1 MGKGSDCGPCRVS
14 GSAGG
19 GAGETQGCGGGCGG
33 GSDNGEESLE
43 DKKDKKKKSFNL
55 LFAVSYKR
63 FNCAG
68 NIFF

>member
-43 DKKDKKKKSFNL
+43 DKKDKKKRALICYLQSVIRGL
-55 LFAVSYKR
+55 IVQET
-63 FNCAG
+63 
-68 NIFF
+68 FF